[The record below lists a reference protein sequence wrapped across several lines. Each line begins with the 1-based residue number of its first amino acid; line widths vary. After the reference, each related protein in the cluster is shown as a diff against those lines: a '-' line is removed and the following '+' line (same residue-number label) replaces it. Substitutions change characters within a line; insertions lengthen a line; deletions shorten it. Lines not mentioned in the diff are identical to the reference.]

1 MFPLTY
7 FEFAVGMG
15 KTIMVSSLIQT
26 NRNYSPDE
34 LSGPSED
41 QRHEK
46 KKQLKLD
53 AAFRPVKPKQTAR
66 RSRATLIVAPASL
79 LDQWCN
85 ELQRSS
91 SEGILNV
98 MVWHGQNRDD
108 LQTMIDTDDA
118 SDVVIT
124 SYGTLAAEH
133 GRLEKSS
140 KNVPIFDSRF
150 FASNVNNRLC

>member
-1 MFPLTY
+1 
-7 FEFAVGMG
+7 MG

-26 NRNYSPDE
+26 NRYYTEEE
-34 LSGPSED
+34 LAGPSAD
-41 QRHEK
+41 QRQNK

-53 AAFRPVKPKQTAR
+53 AAFRPIKSKQTGR

-79 LDQWCN
+79 LDQWCS

-91 SEGILNV
+91 KKGTLNV
-98 MVWHGQNRDD
+98 FVWHGQNRDD
-108 LQTMIDTDDA
+108 LETMVDTDDV

-133 GRLEKSS
+133 ARLEKSS
-140 KNVPIFDSRF
+140 KNVPIFDSKTHSRYTF
-150 FASNVNNRLC
+150 DERI